1 MTIRELIADDETKE
15 KVAKAINDAVDIP
28 MISEK
33 VEGKIAI
40 KVVNLVCDALAD
52 AVEDV
57 VG

>member
-1 MTIRELIADDETKE
+1 MTIRELLADDETKK

-33 VEGKIAI
+33 TEGKIAM

>member
-1 MTIRELIADDETKE
+1 MTIKEVLADDATKE

-33 VEGKIAI
+33 TEGKIAM
-40 KVVNLVCDALAD
+40 KVVNLVCDALGD

>member
-1 MTIRELIADDETKE
+1 MTIREHLADDATKK

-33 VEGKIAI
+33 TEGKIAN
-40 KVVNLVCDALAD
+40 KVVNLVFDAMAD
-52 AVEDV
+52 SVEDI